1 MRDWEC
7 ISEHGDV
14 VPCEQILVLN
24 MGAIGHR
31 ANNGDMYLSNRVR
44 SALNSFDNLS
54 AKF

>member
-31 ANNGDMYLSNRVR
+31 ANNGDMGFKITGSDPY
-44 SALNSFDNLS
+44 
-54 AKF
+54 